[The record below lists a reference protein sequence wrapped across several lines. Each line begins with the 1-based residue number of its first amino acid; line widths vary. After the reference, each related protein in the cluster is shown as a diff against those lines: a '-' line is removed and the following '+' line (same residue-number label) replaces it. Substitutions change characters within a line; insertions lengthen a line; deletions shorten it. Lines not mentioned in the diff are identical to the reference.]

1 MDKQNTDNPQNIHGT
16 VEFLLRRMSH
26 KGDLPSFSDH
36 IIEINSKLSSLKALN
51 LFATGDLAK
60 IILKDFSLTNKLLR
74 VVNSAIYG
82 NLAGKITTISK
93 AMMMLGFEKVRML
106 SATLMIFEH
115 LEDKSQAADLK
126 EVAVESFINGVIA
139 MNLAESMK
147 FGRAE
152 EAFVCA
158 MLHNLG
164 KMLVMCYFP
173 EEYAA
178 IKEQIHQGINENT
191 ASRKIL
197 GISFNELGIAVS
209 RSWNFPDMIIRSM
222 ENTPPGVIEPPK
234 SEQETMRN
242 LINCASDL
250 CTAVTNSQEDS
261 WGKTMSEISMRYKK
275 SIILPETQIETL
287 LDSAAAKIDDFSEI
301 VKIDKKSSAF
311 LNKLSAHRKAVTQ
324 APPDEPSGAQRPQKS
339 TVGKPVKQAV
349 KSPAVIAQEKKLIV
363 TNGIN
368 EIADAM
374 KGTYSLGDV
383 MYMILET
390 MYRGFELNRVIFCLR
405 DVEGKKIIGRFGLGD
420 NSEAMVGLFQISI
433 GKTSDVF
440 NIAIS
445 QGRGI
450 IISDATTPNI
460 AQSLPQWY
468 RESVAAP
475 AFLVYPLIIKGN
487 CLGLLYADKNEKG
500 PLLTDSQCSYMEYLR
515 DMALKVILQKH
526 R

>member
-1 MDKQNTDNPQNIHGT
+1 MDNQNTDNPQNIHGT

-51 LFATGDLAK
+51 LYATGDLAK

-115 LEDKSQAADLK
+115 LENKNQAADLK
-126 EVAVESFINGVIA
+126 EIAVESFVNGIIA

-164 KMLVMCYFP
+164 KMLVICYFP

-178 IKEQIHQGINENT
+178 IKEQILQGIDENT

-197 GISFNELGIAVS
+197 GISLNELGVAVS
-209 RSWNFPDMIIRSM
+209 RSWNFPDMIVNSM
-222 ENTPPGVIEPPK
+222 ENPPPGVIEPPK

-242 LINCASDL
+242 LTCYAHDL
-250 CTAVTNSQEDS
+250 CTAVTNTQEHN
-261 WGKTMSEISMRYKK
+261 WKETMSEISTRYKK
-275 SIILPETQIETL
+275 SIPLPVPQIEAL
-287 LDSAAAKIDDFSEI
+287 LDSAAARIDDFSEI
-301 VKIDKKSSAF
+301 VKVDKKSSTF
-311 LNKLSAHRKAVTQ
+311 LNKLSTHRKSATKESSAKVPGDQ
-324 APPDEPSGAQRPQKS
+324 PPQKS
-339 TVGKPVKQAV
+339 TVSKPMQAV

-368 EIADAM
+368 EIADVM

-383 MYMILET
+383 IYMILET

-405 DVEGKKIIGRFGLGD
+405 DVEGKKIVGRFGLGE
-420 NSEAMVGLFQISI
+420 NSEAMVRLFQIQIS
-433 GKTSDVF
+433 KASDIF

-475 AFLVYPLIIKGN
+475 AFLVYPLIIRGN
-487 CLGLLYADKNEKG
+487 CLGLFYADKNEKG